1 MGTEMRRRMAAFGLS
16 ESFLPRYWSFWALL
30 LGQSLPCMLKLILVR
45 MQRLFS
51 GWTGRTLSL
60 MLRKIWDGWF
70 WLSSRKECILDKGQR
85 EEKPLRKMWPEHH
98 RHVRQAIWF
107 HGDNKKRWGSFVSH
121 VFTAR
126 TVHLQPHLSFP
137 LSGWS
142 CVSGTCG
149 SATDAHLHARE
160 VHRLVHQDPCGCLK
174 AWRDGHRSIV
184 SDKTTRLGVNLLYV
198 QAGQ

>member
-1 MGTEMRRRMAAFGLS
+1 MGTEMRRRMAASGLS

-98 RHVRQAIWF
+98 RHVSKAVWF

-121 VFTAR
+121 VSQREQYIYSHISASHWVVGVVFRVRAVRRLMLTCMRVRYTGLFIKIHVA
-126 TVHLQPHLSFP
+126 
-137 LSGWS
+137 
-142 CVSGTCG
+142 VSKHGG
-149 SATDAHLHARE
+149 M
-160 VHRLVHQDPCGCLK
+160 VIDP
-174 AWRDGHRSIV
+174 S
-184 SDKTTRLGVNLLYV
+184 
-198 QAGQ
+198 